1 MYFIPTNNL
10 ITRTFTQQN
19 TNNPLLVIKSAL
31 LIFRQFSKL
40 PKEMLNYNSKIYVDP
55 DSFEQNQVQLAWIF
69 KVKTVTVQ
77 NTPCIRQDSESEL
90 KKVRMSRNDDIAILI
105 PR

>member
-1 MYFIPTNNL
+1 M
-10 ITRTFTQQN
+10 
-19 TNNPLLVIKSAL
+19 
-31 LIFRQFSKL
+31 
-40 PKEMLNYNSKIYVDP
+40 IYVDP
-55 DSFEQNQVQLAWIF
+55 DSFKQNQVQLAWII

-77 NTPCIRQDSESEL
+77 NTPCIRQDSESEF

>member
-1 MYFIPTNNL
+1 MLANFLCCTN
-10 ITRTFTQQN
+10 TFGR
-19 TNNPLLVIKSAL
+19 LV
-31 LIFRQFSKL
+31 
-40 PKEMLNYNSKIYVDP
+40 YVDP

-77 NTPCIRQDSESEL
+77 NTPCIRQDSESES
-90 KKVRMSRNDDIAILI
+90 KKVRMSRNDDITILI